1 MKKYLKI
8 TMVCILLVGFLAGC
22 TNKNENKKKQK
33 NTKEAVQLM
42 SPSELTTLNT
52 SVLLDFPDAI
62 VQTAAFEGLYSLDEQ
77 GPIGTSRSKSIADDF
92 RRWKNLHDFFEK
104 RSGLE

>member
-52 SVLLDFPDAI
+52 SVLLDFQMLLSKQQRLKGYI
-62 VQTAAFEGLYSLDEQ
+62 V
-77 GPIGTSRSKSIADDF
+77 
-92 RRWKNLHDFFEK
+92 
-104 RSGLE
+104 

>member
-42 SPSELTTLNT
+42 SPSELTTLT
-52 SVLLDFPDAI
+52 PLYYWIFQMLLSKQQRLKGYI
-62 VQTAAFEGLYSLDEQ
+62 V
-77 GPIGTSRSKSIADDF
+77 
-92 RRWKNLHDFFEK
+92 
-104 RSGLE
+104 

>member
-1 MKKYLKI
+1 MKSYRRKKMKKYLKI

-52 SVLLDFPDAI
+52 SVLLIFQMLLSKLQRLKGYI
-62 VQTAAFEGLYSLDEQ
+62 V
-77 GPIGTSRSKSIADDF
+77 
-92 RRWKNLHDFFEK
+92 
-104 RSGLE
+104 

>member
-8 TMVCILLVGFLAGC
+8 IMVCILLVGFLAGC

-77 GPIGTSRSKSIADDF
+77 DQLVPAVAKALPMISEDGKPTRF
-92 RRWKNLHDFFEK
+92 L
-104 RSGLE
+104 